1 MALSSTVVSARDPAL
16 PRLQVI
22 LVSEG
27 NIVTILTSEELLSQC
42 MMNQKNVIYGDV
54 RSYSC
59 WECDM
64 HVSDESWLYKHLAG
78 EKHRWVKKRV
88 DQRLP
93 VFWEP
98 QQIVSVQRVRE
109 NRFTKISGVINTK
122 ILFSNNGTNTNG
134 VGQCS
139 QSSSVL
145 SASNKSSDWSELTNN
160 DILTLGLDL
169 LRWIATSGT
178 LIACST

>member
-1 MALSSTVVSARDPAL
+1 M
-16 PRLQVI
+16 
-22 LVSEG
+22 
-27 NIVTILTSEELLSQC
+27 TILTSEELLSQC

-98 QQIVSVQRVRE
+98 QQIVSVQRVRDSLE
-109 NRFTKISGVINTK
+109 SQESLIPKYFSATMERIQMALDNVPRVPVSYLQVISPLT
-122 ILFSNNGTNTNG
+122 
-134 VGQCS
+134 GQ
-139 QSSSVL
+139 
-145 SASNKSSDWSELTNN
+145 N
-160 DILTLGLDL
+160 
-169 LRWIATSGT
+169 
-178 LIACST
+178 

>member
-1 MALSSTVVSARDPAL
+1 MALSSTVVNARDPAL
-16 PRLQVI
+16 PQLQVI

-109 NRFTKISGVINTK
+109 NRFTTISGFINT
-122 ILFSNNGTNTNG
+122 
-134 VGQCS
+134 
-139 QSSSVL
+139 
-145 SASNKSSDWSELTNN
+145 
-160 DILTLGLDL
+160 
-169 LRWIATSGT
+169 
-178 LIACST
+178 

>member
-1 MALSSTVVSARDPAL
+1 MALSSTVVNARDPAL

-98 QQIVSVQRVRE
+98 QQIVSVQRVRDSLKSQDSLIPKYFSATME
-109 NRFTKISGVINTK
+109 RIQMALDNVSRVPVSYLQVISPLT
-122 ILFSNNGTNTNG
+122 
-134 VGQCS
+134 GQ
-139 QSSSVL
+139 
-145 SASNKSSDWSELTNN
+145 N
-160 DILTLGLDL
+160 
-169 LRWIATSGT
+169 
-178 LIACST
+178 

>member
-1 MALSSTVVSARDPAL
+1 M
-16 PRLQVI
+16 
-22 LVSEG
+22 
-27 NIVTILTSEELLSQC
+27 TILTSEELLSQC
-42 MMNQKNVIYGDV
+42 MLNQKNVIYGDV

-98 QQIVSVQRVRE
+98 QQIVSVQRVRDSL
-109 NRFTKISGVINTK
+109 K
-122 ILFSNNGTNTNG
+122 
-134 VGQCS
+134 S
-139 QSSSVL
+139 QES
-145 SASNKSSDWSELTNN
+145 
-160 DILTLGLDL
+160 
-169 LRWIATSGT
+169 
-178 LIACST
+178 LIT